1 MSWKQRLILVGLLLP
16 VVAQT
21 ADVFVPDE
29 LQGWQEW
36 VLHDKDYRACPFYF
50 NAGAAARR
58 DFVCAWPGLLDIAID
73 ADGGRFSQ
81 QWTVYAQDAWL
92 PLPGNSDYWPHDVT
106 LNGAPA
112 VVVERNGAPAVRVAP
127 GTHRL
132 SGSYAWDER
141 PGVLPVPVQ
150 SGLVALSVNGKRI
163 ARPERSP
170 QGLFL
175 GERERE
181 TVARDSVEA
190 EVYRL
195 VADDVPTRLTTII
208 RINVAGGVREEL
220 FGPALPDGFVPMFI
234 DSPLPVRLEADG
246 KLRAQVRPG
255 RWQIRLMARAPAVI
269 NALSPPAAGT
279 NLPDTEIWSYR
290 ANDRLRVT
298 AAEGLAPVDPRQAQ
312 VPDQWHQLPAFRVQA
327 GDTLS
332 IAERSRGIVAHDNE
346 LGLNRILWLDFDG
359 GGFVV
364 RDQVGGTM
372 RSEWRL
378 DMAPPYALLS
388 ATEYGESLLITKGDE
403 PGETGV
409 ELRQSRVDLTGIGR
423 SESRASMPVTG
434 WDARFASVGALLHL
448 PPGHKL
454 LAAPGVDK
462 APASWVSRWQLLDFF
477 LVLIIT
483 IAAWRLFGPAAGI
496 IALLALGLSYHEFD
510 APAWLWLNLLIA
522 IALMR
527 VAPPGRLRQAVQ
539 AYQGISVAIL
549 VLVLV
554 PFIAG
559 QLRIAIYPQLE
570 PQYDAGY
577 GIFPAATVDMPAA
590 VPMEGR
596 LQKRETMPA
605 TQNLEAVDAM
615 RSVEAD
621 ALEEIAVSGAAAKA
635 PRRYSRY
642 APNAVVQAGPG
653 VPSWQWN
660 SYRLSW
666 SGPVDAGQ
674 AMRLIV
680 LPRWAVTVLRFFE
693 VAMLLLFAAV
703 LAAEILKKRWTLP
716 GGLGLGAARTAALV
730 GAGLLALTLGSSPPA
745 EAQTPDNELLNE
757 LESRLLEPPEC
768 VPRCA
773 EIAAAEV
780 VARGDSIGMTLTVHA
795 SEEVA
800 IPLPG
805 SARGWYPQAIAL
817 DGSTAAE
824 VLRSGNEALWVRVS
838 PGRHTVVLRGAAP
851 QVDSIEI
858 PFPTPPRVIE
868 VDSDGWLVAGIKDR
882 RLLSGSLQLTRLQ
895 SDQGG
900 GTTPRWESSRFPAF
914 VRVERNLE
922 LDLDWRVMTTV
933 VRIAPAQG
941 ALTLEIPLVDGE
953 TVLSEH
959 VTATEDRV
967 LVSMEP
973 TQRAVTWV
981 SSLRRASPLTLEAS
995 AGEPW
1000 SEVWRIG
1007 VGSIWHA
1014 QFSGVPESEAQHG
1027 NEGARVAEFHPR
1039 GGEQLTMTT
1048 TRPEASEGTTL
1059 AFDAVNLLIS
1069 QGDRSS
1075 TTQLTLQ
1082 YRSTSGAQH
1091 VLRLP
1096 EGAEVSEVRIDN
1108 RIEPLRTDG
1117 RELTVPILPGS
1128 HSIAVTWRE
1137 AEGVAGVAGTPDVDL
1152 GAPASNITMR
1162 LTLPQNRWLLGTSGP
1177 RLGPAVLYWPE
1188 LAALILFALLLG
1200 RIDWTPLKTW
1210 HWLLLGLGF
1219 STFNWPVLAVVV
1231 AWLLSAGARE
1241 RWRTRIPWWRYN
1253 ATQVLFALFT
1263 VVALLSIVVSLP
1275 SGLLGT
1281 PDMHVTGNGSAGNA
1295 LMWFA
1300 DRSESALPFAS
1311 AWSAPLW
1318 IYKVLILAWA
1328 LWLSF
1333 ALLRWLPW
1341 VWRSFATDGFWHSR
1355 KGDDIDASAGSQ

>member
-1 MSWKQRLILVGLLLP
+1 MSWKQRLILVSLLLP
-16 VVAQT
+16 VAAQST
-21 ADVFVPDE
+21 DVFVPDE

-50 NAGAAARR
+50 NGNAAARG
-58 DFVCAWPGLLDIAID
+58 DFVCAWPGQLEISID

-92 PLPGNSDYWPHDVT
+92 PLPGNADYWPHEVSV
-106 LNGAPA
+106 NGNAA
-112 VVVERNGAPAVRVAP
+112 VVVERDGLPAVKVAP
-127 GTHRL
+127 GTHRFT
-132 SGSYAWDER
+132 GTFAWDER
-141 PGVLPVPVQ
+141 PGVLPIPGQ

-163 ARPERSP
+163 QRPERSTG
-170 QGLFL
+170 GLFL

-181 TVARDSVEA
+181 TLAQDSVEA

-195 VADDVPTRLTTII
+195 VVDDVPTRLTTII

-220 FGPALPDGFVPMFI
+220 FGPALPEGFVPMFI
-234 DSPLPVRLEADG
+234 DSPLPVRLESDG
-246 KLRAQVRPG
+246 KLRVQVRPG
-255 RWQIRLMARAPAVI
+255 RWQIMLTARAPAVI
-269 NALSPPAAGT
+269 NELSLPAAGG
-279 NLPDTEIWSYR
+279 NLPDTEVWSYR
-290 ANDRLRVT
+290 SNDRLRVT
-298 AAEGLAPVDPRQAQ
+298 AAEGLPPVDPTQAQ
-312 VPDQWHQLPAFRVQA
+312 VPEQWSQLPAFRIEA
-327 GDTLS
+327 GETLS
-332 IAERSRGIVAHDNE
+332 IVERSRGIVAHDNE
-346 LGLNRILWLDFDG
+346 LGLNRTLWLDFDG

-364 RDQVGGTM
+364 RDQVSGTM

-388 ATEYGESLLITKGDE
+388 ATEYGENLLITRGDE

-409 ELRQSRVDLTGIGR
+409 ELRRSRVDVTGLGR
-423 SESRASMPVTG
+423 SETRASMPVTG
-434 WDARFASVGALLHL
+434 WDARFANVGALLHL

-462 APASWVSRWQLLDFF
+462 APASWVNRWQLLDFF
-477 LVLIIT
+477 LVLIVT

-496 IALLALGLSYHEFD
+496 IALLALALSYHEFD
-510 APAWLWLNLLIA
+510 APAGLWLNLLIA

-570 PQYDAGY
+570 PQQDAAY
-577 GIFPAATVDMPAA
+577 GIFPAATVDMPATEL
-590 VPMEGR
+590 MEGR
-596 LQKRETMPA
+596 LQKLETMPV
-605 TQNLEAVDAM
+605 TQSLEASDAM
-615 RSVEAD
+615 RGVEAD
-621 ALEEIAVSGAAAKA
+621 SVEEAAVAAAKA

-666 SGPVDAGQ
+666 SGPVDADQ
-674 AMRLIV
+674 TMRLIV
-680 LPRWAVTVLRFFE
+680 LPRWAVSALRFFE

-716 GGLGLGAARTAALV
+716 GGLGLGAARSAAFLS
-730 GAGLLALTLGSSPPA
+730 AGLLALTLSTSMPA
-745 EAQTPDNELLNE
+745 EAQTPDRELLRE
-757 LESRLLEPPEC
+757 LESRLLQPPDC

-773 EIAAAEV
+773 EIAVADVA
-780 VARGDSIGMTLTVHA
+780 ARGDSIGMTLTVHA
-795 SEEVA
+795 AQEVA

-805 SARGWYPQAIAL
+805 SERGWRPQAIAL
-817 DGSTAAE
+817 DGSAAAE
-824 VLRSGNEALWVRVS
+824 ILRASNESLWLRVS

-851 QVDSIEI
+851 PVDSLEI

-868 VDSDGWLVAGIKDR
+868 VDSDGWFAAGIKDR

-895 SDQGG
+895 SEQGG
-900 GTTPRWESSRFPAF
+900 DAIPRWESSRFPAF

-922 LDLDWRVMTTV
+922 LDLDWRVTTTV
-933 VRIAPAQG
+933 VRVAPAQG
-941 ALTLEIPLVDGE
+941 ALTLEIPLIEGE
-953 TVLSEH
+953 SVLSEH
-959 VTATEDRV
+959 VTATGSAV

-981 SSLRRASPLTLEAS
+981 SSLRRVSPLTLEAT

-1000 SEVWRIG
+1000 SEVWRVGI
-1007 VGSIWHA
+1007 GSIWHA
-1014 QFSGVPESEAQHG
+1014 QFSGVPESEVRHG

-1039 GGEQLTMTT
+1039 GGEQLTMMT

-1059 AFDAVNLLIS
+1059 AFDAVNLAIS

-1075 TTQLTLQ
+1075 TTRLTLQ

-1096 EGAEVSEVRIDN
+1096 PGAEVSEVRIDN
-1108 RIEPLRTDG
+1108 RVEPLRTDG

-1128 HSIAVTWRE
+1128 HMIAVTWRE
-1137 AEGVAGVAGTPDVDL
+1137 SEGVDSVAGTPEVDL

-1200 RIDWTPLKTW
+1200 RVSWTPLKTH

-1241 RWRTRIPWWRYN
+1241 QWRTRLPWRQYN
-1253 ATQVLFALFT
+1253 ATQAMFALFT
-1263 VVALLSIVVSLP
+1263 VIALLSIIVSLP
-1275 SGLLGT
+1275 GGLLGT
-1281 PDMHVTGNGSAGNA
+1281 PDMHVTGNGSTGNS
-1295 LMWFA
+1295 LVWFA
-1300 DRSESALPFAS
+1300 DRSESALPVAS
-1311 AWSAPLW
+1311 AWSMPIW

-1341 VWRSFATDGFWHSR
+1341 VWRSFAKEGFWHSR
-1355 KGDDIDASAGSQ
+1355 QGDDIDASAESR

>member
-1 MSWKQRLILVGLLLP
+1 MSWKQRLILVSLLLP
-16 VVAQT
+16 VAAQST
-21 ADVFVPDE
+21 DVFVPDE

-50 NAGAAARR
+50 NGNAAARG
-58 DFVCAWPGLLDIAID
+58 DFVCAWPGQLDISID

-92 PLPGNSDYWPHDVT
+92 PLPGNADYWPHEVSV
-106 LNGAPA
+106 NGNAA
-112 VVVERNGAPAVRVAP
+112 VVVERDGLPAVKVAP
-127 GTHRL
+127 GTHRFT
-132 SGSYAWDER
+132 GTFAWDER
-141 PGVLPVPVQ
+141 PGVLPIPGQ

-163 ARPERSP
+163 QRPERSTR
-170 QGLFL
+170 GLFL

-181 TVARDSVEA
+181 TLAQDSVEA

-195 VADDVPTRLTTII
+195 VVDDVPTRLTTII

-220 FGPALPDGFVPMFI
+220 FGPALPEGFVPMFI
-234 DSPLPVRLEADG
+234 DSPLPVRLESDG
-246 KLRAQVRPG
+246 KLRVQVRPG
-255 RWQIRLMARAPAVI
+255 RWQIMLTARAPAVI
-269 NALSPPAAGT
+269 NELSLPAAGG
-279 NLPDTEIWSYR
+279 NLPDTEVWSYR
-290 ANDRLRVT
+290 SNDRLRVT
-298 AAEGLAPVDPRQAQ
+298 AAEGLPPVDPTQAQ
-312 VPDQWHQLPAFRVQA
+312 VPEQWSQLPAFRIEA
-327 GDTLS
+327 GETLS
-332 IAERSRGIVAHDNE
+332 IVERSRGIVAHDNE
-346 LGLNRILWLDFDG
+346 LGLNRTLWLDFDG

-364 RDQVGGTM
+364 RDQVSGTM

-388 ATEYGESLLITKGDE
+388 ATEYGENLLITRGDE

-409 ELRQSRVDLTGIGR
+409 ELRRSRVDVTGLGR
-423 SESRASMPVTG
+423 SETRASMPVTG

-462 APASWVSRWQLLDFF
+462 APASWVNRWQLLDFF
-477 LVLIIT
+477 LVLIVT

-496 IALLALGLSYHEFD
+496 IALLALALSYHEFD
-510 APAWLWLNLLIA
+510 APAGLWLNLLIA

-570 PQYDAGY
+570 PQQDAAY
-577 GIFPAATVDMPAA
+577 GIFPAATVDMPATE
-590 VPMEGR
+590 PMEGR
-596 LQKRETMPA
+596 LQKLETMPV
-605 TQNLEAVDAM
+605 TQSLEASDAM
-615 RSVEAD
+615 RGVEAD
-621 ALEEIAVSGAAAKA
+621 SVEEAAVAAAKA

-666 SGPVDAGQ
+666 SGPVDADQ
-674 AMRLIV
+674 TMRLIV
-680 LPRWAVTVLRFFE
+680 LPRWAVSALRFFE

-716 GGLGLGAARTAALV
+716 GGLGLGAARSAAFLS
-730 GAGLLALTLGSSPPA
+730 AGLLALTLSTSMPA
-745 EAQTPDNELLNE
+745 EAQTPDRELLRE
-757 LESRLLEPPEC
+757 LESRLLQPPDC

-773 EIAAAEV
+773 EIAVADVA
-780 VARGDSIGMTLTVHA
+780 ARGDSIGMTLTVHA
-795 SEEVA
+795 AQEVA

-805 SARGWYPQAIAL
+805 SERGWRPQAIAL
-817 DGSTAAE
+817 DGSAAAE
-824 VLRSGNEALWVRVS
+824 ILRASNESLWLRVS

-851 QVDSIEI
+851 PVDSLEI

-868 VDSDGWLVAGIKDR
+868 VDSDGWFAAGIKDR

-895 SDQGG
+895 SEQGG
-900 GTTPRWESSRFPAF
+900 DAIPRWESSRFPAF

-922 LDLDWRVMTTV
+922 LDLDWRVTTTV
-933 VRIAPAQG
+933 VRVAPAQG
-941 ALTLEIPLVDGE
+941 ALTLEIPLIEGE
-953 TVLSEH
+953 SVLSEH
-959 VTATEDRV
+959 VTATGSAV

-981 SSLRRASPLTLEAS
+981 SSLRRVSPLTLEAT

-1000 SEVWRIG
+1000 SEVWRVGI
-1007 VGSIWHA
+1007 GSIWHA
-1014 QFSGVPESEAQHG
+1014 QFSGVPESEARHG

-1039 GGEQLTMTT
+1039 GGEQLTMMT

-1059 AFDAVNLLIS
+1059 AFDAVNLAIS

-1075 TTQLTLQ
+1075 TTRLTLQ

-1096 EGAEVSEVRIDN
+1096 PGAEVSEVRIDN
-1108 RIEPLRTDG
+1108 RVEPLRTDG

-1128 HSIAVTWRE
+1128 HMIAVTWRE
-1137 AEGVAGVAGTPDVDL
+1137 SEGVDSVAGTPEVDL

-1200 RIDWTPLKTW
+1200 RVSWTPLKTH

-1241 RWRTRIPWWRYN
+1241 QWRTRLPWRQYN
-1253 ATQVLFALFT
+1253 ATQAMFALFT
-1263 VVALLSIVVSLP
+1263 VIALLSIIVSLP
-1275 SGLLGT
+1275 GGLLGT
-1281 PDMHVTGNGSAGNA
+1281 PDMHVTGNGSTGNS
-1295 LMWFA
+1295 LVWFA
-1300 DRSESALPFAS
+1300 DRSESALPVAS
-1311 AWSAPLW
+1311 AWSMPIW

-1341 VWRSFATDGFWHSR
+1341 VWRSFAKEGFWHSR
-1355 KGDDIDASAGSQ
+1355 QGDDIDASAESR